1 LAIDLKIIYLSP
13 MTFFVYMPLIAFGL
27 CQVALGVKSL
37 ALGSIAM
44 IKPGGYYILGN
55 DNSFDDL

>member
-1 LAIDLKIIYLSP
+1 
-13 MTFFVYMPLIAFGL
+13 MTFFVYTPLIAFGL

>member
-1 LAIDLKIIYLSP
+1 MA
-13 MTFFVYMPLIAFGL
+13 FFVYTPLIAFGL
-27 CQVALGVKSL
+27 CKLAPGLKSL
-37 ALGSIAM
+37 AVGSIAM